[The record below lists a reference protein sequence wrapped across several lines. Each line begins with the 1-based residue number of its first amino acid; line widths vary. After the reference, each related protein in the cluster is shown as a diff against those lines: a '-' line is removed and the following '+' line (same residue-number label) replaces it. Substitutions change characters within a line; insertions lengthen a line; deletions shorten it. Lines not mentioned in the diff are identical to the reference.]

1 VEELVIVLFLGLEL
15 VASIPKMIPNHLKIE
30 RKIRKCRMKCTRR
43 KSNYP
48 LKEMLAIQA
57 GAKGVHEHF

>member
-1 VEELVIVLFLGLEL
+1 MEELVKVLLLGLQL
-15 VASIPKMIPNHLKIE
+15 LANVPKMTPNHLKIE

-43 KSNYP
+43 KSNLP

-57 GAKGVHEHF
+57 GAKGVREHV